1 MRNRARGPE
10 GLDPIA
16 PHAPWSGWGFYS
28 KSYKLPGTLE
38 PENEMIGILFKKK
51 RNKKNLFCMHANIF
65 RGRVMMSTTYLKMH
79 QKLRRIEGWVEGQT
93 DGQVRD

>member
-1 MRNRARGPE
+1 MAGAASAKARRRGTSCHVSGAERWPIWLWPSSQEKGMRNRARGPE

-38 PENEMIGILFKKK
+38 PENEMIGILF
-51 RNKKNLFCMHANIF
+51 
-65 RGRVMMSTTYLKMH
+65 
-79 QKLRRIEGWVEGQT
+79 
-93 DGQVRD
+93 

>member
-51 RNKKNLFCMHANIF
+51 KK
-65 RGRVMMSTTYLKMH
+65 
-79 QKLRRIEGWVEGQT
+79 
-93 DGQVRD
+93 